1 MRCKNAHTERE
12 IETDSKDM
20 EMAEQQER
28 KNAMFID
35 GNIIKIM

>member
-12 IETDSKDM
+12 TDSNEM